1 MVSDYP
7 TVRTMKVTRTPNL
20 CAITH
25 IGARKNNEDNFTV
38 LKLSDAYYIAVADGM
53 GGHAAGEVAS
63 KVAIETAAGF
73 VLKNYRT
80 GMDWLDL
87 KFLLKL
93 SHEFAHSKVIES
105 ATGERRDMGTTLVSV
120 IVRGNEVLTANT
132 GDSRAALIRGGKT
145 IARTIDHSLV
155 QRLIEEGQIT
165 EEEAF
170 GHPASNYILHA
181 IGGRKPLRVD
191 LYRWMAKPGDV
202 LLMDTDGL
210 HDYVRWEEIEELSK
224 GGSAREIAFKL
235 LERALEVTRDN
246 VTIAVWKW

>member
-1 MVSDYP
+1 
-7 TVRTMKVTRTPNL
+7 MKVTCTPNL
-20 CAITH
+20 CALTH
-25 IGARKNNEDNFTV
+25 IGARGNNEDNYAAV
-38 LKLSDAYYIAVADGM
+38 KLSDAYYIAVADGM

-63 KVAIETAAGF
+63 EMAVETVTGF
-73 VLKNYRT
+73 IRKNYRT

-87 KFLLKL
+87 KFLLRL
-93 SHEFAHSKVIES
+93 SHELAHSQIIEN
-105 ATGERRDMGTTLVSV
+105 AVGERMGMGTTLVSA
-120 IVRGNEVLTANT
+120 IIRGNEVFVANT
-132 GDSRAALIRGGKT
+132 GDSRAALIRRGKT

-155 QRLIEEGQIT
+155 QRLIEEGHIT

-170 GHPASNYILHA
+170 GHPASNYITSA

-210 HDYVRWEEIEELSK
+210 HDYVRWKEIEELLK

-235 LERALEVTRDN
+235 LERALGVTRDN